1 MPNGTRTRR
10 TTKAAVKSTRSSP
23 RSGKGTAAA
32 ATRGGSSNGTSPRRR
47 AHKWVYLFEDGDA
60 TMRDLL
66 GGKGA
71 GVAEMTRAGLPV
83 PPGFTVTTEACNAFY
98 EGGQT
103 FPDGMWE
110 QVLRALKETERK
122 TGKKF
127 GDPRNPLLVS
137 VRSGAKFSMPGMM
150 DTVLNLGLNADT
162 LRGLAVLTGDE
173 RFAKDAYRRF
183 IQLFSKIVLGIDGD
197 LFEHELA
204 AVKTKYKA
212 RTDADLTPK
221 ALDEVIERY
230 RVLVR
235 KHAKIEFPEDP
246 MDQLRAAIGAVF
258 SSWNNKRAVDY
269 RNFNKIPHSL
279 GTAVNVQSMVFGNM
293 GDDSGTGVAFTRD
306 PSTGERVLYGEY
318 LTNAQGEDVVAGTR
332 TPKPISALA
341 EDLPKAYAQFVR
353 IAKRLEK
360 HYRDV
365 QDMEFTIERGRLYM
379 LQTRSGK
386 RTAEAAVNIAVD
398 MVAERLITKR
408 EAVMRVEP
416 TQVDQLLHTRLD
428 PKAKVTVLATGLAA
442 SPGAAYGKAVFDAD
456 RAEALASKGEK
467 VILVR
472 IETNPDDVHGMI
484 AAQGVL
490 TARGGRTSHAAV
502 VARGMGKPCVAG
514 AESVRVDLVKRQFS
528 AGGKTIKEGE
538 YFTID
543 GSTGR
548 VIDGQ
553 VAMIDPEISAKLKQ
567 LLLWADGF
575 RRMEVWANGDYPHD
589 AVLAR
594 EFGAQGIGLCRTEH
608 MFMEQSRLPVVQQM
622 ILADTEQE
630 RRVELA
636 KLLPFQ
642 RDDFYGILKAMR
654 GLPVVIR
661 LIDPP
666 LHEFLPSLEDLLVEV
681 TTAQAK
687 GEPEKKWARSA
698 KLLEAVR
705 RLHEQN
711 PMLGLRGCRLG
722 LLFPEIIEMQVRA
735 IMEAAVKLRRERVDV
750 HPEIMIPLVGTLEEL
765 RRTRRYLEETVR
777 TVLSESKTKVDYK
790 FGTMIELPRAALTAG
805 EIAEDAEFFS
815 FGTNDLTQT
824 TFGYS
829 RDDAEGK
836 FLLKYVEE
844 KILPANPFETIDRNG
859 VGRLMDI
866 AVREGRATR
875 PGMKIGICGEHG
887 GDPESIALCEELGLD
902 YVSCSPYRVPVA
914 RLAAAHA
921 RLASVERDR

>member
-1 MPNGTRTRR
+1 MPTGTRTGR
-10 TTKAAVKSTRSSP
+10 
-23 RSGKGTAAA
+23 
-32 ATRGGSSNGTSPRRR
+32 ATRKSATSTPAPPAGARSTTVRGGPPPGSRRR
-47 AHKWVYLFEDGDA
+47 GAAHRWVYLFEDGDA

-83 PPGFTVTTEACNAFY
+83 PPGFTITTEACNAFY
-98 EGGQT
+98 DGEQT
-103 FPDGMWE
+103 FPKGMWD
-110 QVLRALKETERK
+110 QVLRALAETERK
-122 TGKKF
+122 TGKRF
-127 GDPRNPLLVS
+127 GDARNPLLVS

-150 DTVLNLGLNADT
+150 DTVLNLGLNAET
-162 LRGLAVLTGDE
+162 LTGLAELTGDE

-183 IQLFSKIVLGIDGD
+183 IQLFSKIVLGVDGD
-197 LFEHELA
+197 LFEHQLA
-204 AVKTKYKA
+204 EVKTASKA
-212 RTDADLTPK
+212 KSDADLKPK
-221 ALDEVIERY
+221 ALDEVIKRY
-230 RVLVR
+230 RTLVR
-235 KHAKIEFPEDP
+235 KHAGVEFPEDP
-246 MDQLRAAIGAVF
+246 IEQLRAAIGAVF
-258 SSWNNKRAVDY
+258 SSWNNRRAIDY
-269 RNFNKIPHSL
+269 RNFNKIPHTL

-306 PSTGERVLYGEY
+306 PSTGEHKLYGEY

-341 EDLPKAYAQFVR
+341 KDLPKAYAQFVR

-398 MVAERLITKR
+398 MVRERLITKE
-408 EAVMRVEP
+408 EAVLRVEP
-416 TQVDQLLHTRLD
+416 AQVDQLLHTRLD
-428 PKAKVTVLATGLAA
+428 PKAAVEVLATGLAA

-456 RAEALASKGEK
+456 RAEALAAKGEK

-514 AESVRVDLVKRQFS
+514 AESVRVDLARRQFV
-528 AGGKTIKEGE
+528 AGGRTVKEGE
-538 YFTID
+538 YFTLD

-548 VIDGQ
+548 VIAGQ
-553 VAMIDPEISAKLKQ
+553 VAMIAPEISGQLKQ
-567 LLLWADGF
+567 LLRWADSF
-575 RRMEVWANGDYPHD
+575 RRLEVWANGDYPHD

-608 MFMEQSRLPVVQQM
+608 MFMEQARLPIVQKM
-622 ILADTEQE
+622 ILADTEKQ

-687 GEPEKKWARSA
+687 GEPEKNWAKSA

-735 IMEAAVKLRRERVDV
+735 IIEAAAKLRRERVDV

-777 TVLSESKTKVDYK
+777 AVLSGSKTKVHYK

-836 FLLKYVEE
+836 FLNTYVDE
-844 KILPANPFETIDRNG
+844 KILPANPFETIDRKG
-859 VGRLMDI
+859 VGRLMEI

-875 PGMKIGICGEHG
+875 PGITIGICGEHG
-887 GDPESIALCEELGLD
+887 GDPQSIALCEELGLD

-921 RLASVERDR
+921 RLTVTERDR